1 MENAKQ
7 NKMGTAPI
15 FPLIVSMSLPAMF
28 SMLIQAMYNI
38 VDSIFVARVGDN
50 ALTAVSLA
58 FPIQTLIIAVAV
70 GTGVGLNSLISRR
83 LGEQNYEAANSAA
96 SHGPFLGIC
105 SWLVF
110 AVFGLFFSRTFFE
123 AFTETAQVIEM
134 GTQYISIVT
143 IFSFGS
149 FVQINFEKIL
159 QATGN
164 MFYPMLFQLVGAVTN
179 IILDPILIFGYFG
192 FPKMGVAGAAVATVA
207 GQILAMVF
215 SVYVAFRKNHA
226 VTIQIKGFRPQ
237 KAVIQEIYAVGLP
250 SIVMQSIGSVLVM
263 GLNAILIT
271 FSEIAVS
278 VLGVYYKLQSFV
290 FMPVFGLNQGL
301 MPIMGFNYGAGNK
314 KRLLDALK
322 IGVLIAA
329 TILLVG
335 MLLFLFFPAQLLGI
349 FNDSAEM
356 LRIGVPA
363 LRIISTSFVFAAVS
377 IIFSTLFQAIG
388 RGVNSLL
395 ISVLRQLFV
404 ILPVAYL
411 MANLFGLEMVWYAFP
426 IAEVVSV
433 AVSILLFIRVYKA
446 RLANLA

>member
-179 IILDPILIFGYFG
+179 IILDPIFIFGYFG

-271 FSEIAVS
+271 FSEIAVLQAP
-278 VLGVYYKLQSFV
+278 VLCLYAGVRPQ
-290 FMPVFGLNQGL
+290 PG
-301 MPIMGFNYGAGNK
+301 
-314 KRLLDALK
+314 LDA
-322 IGVLIAA
+322 
-329 TILLVG
+329 
-335 MLLFLFFPAQLLGI
+335 
-349 FNDSAEM
+349 D
-356 LRIGVPA
+356 
-363 LRIISTSFVFAAVS
+363 
-377 IIFSTLFQAIG
+377 
-388 RGVNSLL
+388 
-395 ISVLRQLFV
+395 
-404 ILPVAYL
+404 Y
-411 MANLFGLEMVWYAFP
+411 GL
-426 IAEVVSV
+426 
-433 AVSILLFIRVYKA
+433 
-446 RLANLA
+446 

>member
-179 IILDPILIFGYFG
+179 IILDPIFIFGYFG

-215 SVYVAFRKNHA
+215 SVYVAFCKNHA
-226 VTIQIKGFRPQ
+226 VTIQIKGFGPQ

-433 AVSILLFIRVYKA
+433 AVSILLFIQVYKA

>member
-1 MENAKQ
+1 
-7 NKMGTAPI
+7 MGH
-15 FPLIVSMSLPAMF
+15 IVLSP
-28 SMLIQAMYNI
+28 
-38 VDSIFVARVGDN
+38 
-50 ALTAVSLA
+50 
-58 FPIQTLIIAVAV
+58 
-70 GTGVGLNSLISRR
+70 
-83 LGEQNYEAANSAA
+83 
-96 SHGPFLGIC
+96 
-105 SWLVF
+105 
-110 AVFGLFFSRTFFE
+110 
-123 AFTETAQVIEM
+123 
-134 GTQYISIVT
+134 

-179 IILDPILIFGYFG
+179 IILDPIFIFGYFG

-301 MPIMGFNYGAGNK
+301 MPIMGFNSARHK

-363 LRIISTSFVFAAVS
+363 LRIIGTSFVFAAVS

>member
-179 IILDPILIFGYFG
+179 IILDPIFIFGYFG

-215 SVYVAFRKNHA
+215 SVYVAFRK
-226 VTIQIKGFRPQ
+226 TMR
-237 KAVIQEIYAVGLP
+237 
-250 SIVMQSIGSVLVM
+250 
-263 GLNAILIT
+263 
-271 FSEIAVS
+271 
-278 VLGVYYKLQSFV
+278 
-290 FMPVFGLNQGL
+290 
-301 MPIMGFNYGAGNK
+301 
-314 KRLLDALK
+314 
-322 IGVLIAA
+322 
-329 TILLVG
+329 
-335 MLLFLFFPAQLLGI
+335 
-349 FNDSAEM
+349 
-356 LRIGVPA
+356 
-363 LRIISTSFVFAAVS
+363 
-377 IIFSTLFQAIG
+377 
-388 RGVNSLL
+388 
-395 ISVLRQLFV
+395 
-404 ILPVAYL
+404 
-411 MANLFGLEMVWYAFP
+411 
-426 IAEVVSV
+426 
-433 AVSILLFIRVYKA
+433 
-446 RLANLA
+446 

>member
-1 MENAKQ
+1 
-7 NKMGTAPI
+7 
-15 FPLIVSMSLPAMF
+15 
-28 SMLIQAMYNI
+28 
-38 VDSIFVARVGDN
+38 
-50 ALTAVSLA
+50 
-58 FPIQTLIIAVAV
+58 
-70 GTGVGLNSLISRR
+70 
-83 LGEQNYEAANSAA
+83 
-96 SHGPFLGIC
+96 
-105 SWLVF
+105 
-110 AVFGLFFSRTFFE
+110 
-123 AFTETAQVIEM
+123 M

-179 IILDPILIFGYFG
+179 IILDPIFIFGYFG

>member
-179 IILDPILIFGYFG
+179 IILDPIFIFGYFG

-215 SVYVAFRKNHA
+215 SVYVAFCKNHA

-349 FNDSAEM
+349 FNSAEM

>member
-96 SHGPFLGIC
+96 SQGPFLGIC

-179 IILDPILIFGYFG
+179 IILDPIL
-192 FPKMGVAGAAVATVA
+192 ATLGSPRWGWPVRPSPPS
-207 GQILAMVF
+207 LARF
-215 SVYVAFRKNHA
+215 WLWYSVYMW
-226 VTIQIKGFRPQ
+226 
-237 KAVIQEIYAVGLP
+237 P
-250 SIVMQSIGSVLVM
+250 SAKTM
-263 GLNAILIT
+263 
-271 FSEIAVS
+271 
-278 VLGVYYKLQSFV
+278 
-290 FMPVFGLNQGL
+290 
-301 MPIMGFNYGAGNK
+301 
-314 KRLLDALK
+314 R
-322 IGVLIAA
+322 
-329 TILLVG
+329 
-335 MLLFLFFPAQLLGI
+335 
-349 FNDSAEM
+349 
-356 LRIGVPA
+356 
-363 LRIISTSFVFAAVS
+363 
-377 IIFSTLFQAIG
+377 
-388 RGVNSLL
+388 
-395 ISVLRQLFV
+395 
-404 ILPVAYL
+404 
-411 MANLFGLEMVWYAFP
+411 
-426 IAEVVSV
+426 
-433 AVSILLFIRVYKA
+433 
-446 RLANLA
+446 